1 MCTFTSSPS
10 SDTIGGMG
18 KAGKALKQ
26 VLEQYKISQN
36 KLAITLGVQRY
47 VVYRWFHEQVDPS
60 GETIAEITQALKQIN
75 SDAAQEFIQLYLG
88 NLLDNP
94 EKLEDE

>member
-1 MCTFTSSPS
+1 
-10 SDTIGGMG
+10 MG

-36 KLAITLGVQRY
+36 KLAIILGVQRY

-75 SDAAQEFIQLYLG
+75 SDAAQEFVQLYLG
-88 NLLDNP
+88 NLLDEP
-94 EKLEDE
+94 KKPEDE

>member
-36 KLAITLGVQRY
+36 KLAIILSVQRY

-88 NLLDNP
+88 NLLDEP